1 MKNID
6 LTNAIKNNDIERM
19 ENKDEKIIGLLG

>member
-1 MKNID
+1 MENFD
-6 LTNAIKNNDIERM
+6 STNAIKNNDIGRM

>member
-1 MKNID
+1 MENFD